1 MKLHELKPAAG
12 ARKARIRIGR
22 GPGSG
27 KGKTA
32 GKGHNGQ
39 KSRSGYSRR
48 WGFEGGQMPL
58 NRRLPKRGFTNLFR
72 KEYRTVNVER
82 LNELEA
88 GSVVTP
94 ESLQSAGLLRKGSA
108 EVKVMGNGELK
119 VSLTVRAHKF
129 TRVAAQKIADAGGKA
144 ETIEPTRIKVTGKY
158 PKKSLRPAAAVAKAE
173 NDQS

>member
-12 ARKARIRIGR
+12 ARKARMRVGR

-58 NRRLPKRGFTNLFR
+58 NRCLPKRGFTSLFR

-82 LNELEA
+82 LNDLARSNDHILPSEIEDLTHLRDELTTA
-88 GSVVTP
+88 LG
-94 ESLQSAGLLRKGSA
+94 QSRLR
-108 EVKVMGNGELK
+108 L
-119 VSLTVRAHKF
+119 
-129 TRVAAQKIADAGGKA
+129 D
-144 ETIEPTRIKVTGKY
+144 
-158 PKKSLRPAAAVAKAE
+158 SLRLVWKAPG
-173 NDQS
+173 